1 MVMVHLF
8 CISFLVICIVVESVS
23 RENEWAQRFH
33 QQALQLVHEERY
45 DLGLAHFR
53 AACRW
58 RNDSALYWN
67 DLGVT
72 EMRMGLYAL
81 AKKRFLKALSLDP
94 KFELAHKN
102 IDELKYFTGGDHP
115 QLITSPIASNALLRT
130 HIKVPPRV
138 LSHGDFLK
146 LGTAL
151 PSYAAKADSRAFV
164 NSILSAPFIVQDAF
178 ALLNISNSKLEA
190 VFNRKFLTTRYGHER
205 VDFYPHNM
213 KEESA
218 HPYFLNFG
226 SALYQLLNKP
236 EEVYVGVDASEPGT
250 YIQWNLD
257 LPHWNNI
264 LQELGATLPG
274 ILNDTHWTD
283 QCFRHPNQ
291 EHETHKWT
299 AHQTLNQMGETT
311 DIIDETATP
320 GVHAPSA
327 AASATDSTSTPALD
341 ILSQFYLSTHW
352 QMLLIG
358 EDQAGMFNHMDTL
371 RTASWQL
378 QLVNSKKWHL
388 CIPEMSPFL
397 YSPGEVDMFHV
408 DYSVHPLV
416 LNASCYEVEL
426 QPGEILYYPADFWH
440 QTVNL
445 GTPSIALS
453 STLVT
458 PLNYKHVIEEL
469 RKECTNDGLQR
480 IFPYDQT
487 MCTMLEQCYAH
498 WSDKFSIR
506 T

>member
-1 MVMVHLF
+1 MKHVLSIAFLLF
-8 CISFLVICIVVESVS
+8 GVVVCSVT
-23 RENEWAQRFH
+23 REHEWAQRFH
-33 QQALQLVHEERY
+33 QQALQLVQEERY
-45 DLGLAHFR
+45 DLSLAHFR

-58 RNDSALYWN
+58 RNDSAQYWN

-72 EMRMGLYAL
+72 EMRIGLYAL
-81 AKKRFLKALSLDP
+81 AKKRFLKALGLNPS
-94 KFELAHKN
+94 FELAHTN
-102 IDELKYFTGGDHP
+102 IDELKYFTNEDSH
-115 QLITSPIASNALLRT
+115 QSTTSPNKLETSFRT
-130 HIKVPPRV
+130 HTKVAPRV
-138 LSHGDFLK
+138 LSHEDFLQ
-146 LGTAL
+146 LDAAL
-151 PSYAAKADSRAFV
+151 SSYAEKTDLQAFV
-164 NSILSAPFIVQDAF
+164 KDILSAPFIVQDAF
-178 ALLNISNSKLEA
+178 ALLNISNVKLEE

-257 LPHWNNI
+257 HQRWNEI

-274 ILNDTHWTD
+274 MLNDTHWAA
-283 QCFRHPNQ
+283 QCFRNRDHRGNMERQ
-291 EHETHKWT
+291 ILNIDGKVIDVNDDVATGIQSRSAT
-299 AHQTLNQMGETT
+299 AAPP
-311 DIIDETATP
+311 TAT
-320 GVHAPSA
+320 
-327 AASATDSTSTPALD
+327 ATDFASTPALN

-378 QLVNSKKWHL
+378 QLVNRKKWHL
-388 CIPEMSPFL
+388 CSPEMSPFM
-397 YSPGEVDMFHV
+397 YNPGEVDMFNV
-408 DYSVHPLV
+408 DYSTHPLV

-426 QPGEILYYPADFWH
+426 QPGEMLYYPADFWH
-440 QTVNL
+440 QTLNI

-458 PLNYKHVIEEL
+458 PLNNQHVITEL
-469 RKECTNDGLQR
+469 QKECTNGGLQR
-480 IFPYDQT
+480 IFPYDEKI
-487 MCTMLEQCYAH
+487 CTMLEQCYAY
-498 WSDKFSIR
+498 WLELFGTSK
-506 T
+506 